1 MSIEGLKDWMI
12 YSEKKQTITFLDIN
26 EGKVGVF
33 NIQFTLLDS
42 LGAENIIVTTFEVKI
57 PPVDDQIEEETEET
71 EEESSSADQAPA
83 FSGVSMFDE
92 STTAE

>member
-1 MSIEGLKDWMI
+1 M
-12 YSEKKQTITFLDIN
+12 
-26 EGKVGVF
+26 
-33 NIQFTLLDS
+33 
-42 LGAENIIVTTFEVKI
+42 GAENIFVTTFEVKI